1 MQRQPGSG
9 GFVVTPEMQR
19 LLDQPGPLP
28 VERGGQRLR
37 TLYQKNSAHFD
48 PDLLDPFARAC
59 FMGNLAIVRGAVE
72 SGRAPDLS
80 GQVTPYKHGY
90 VAQALFGA
98 QRLVLKPGA
107 PYDHVAT
114 LKYLLDHG
122 APLEVPDILG
132 YTALDHA
139 CMALPRADIARILL
153 EHGADPNHQDRFGS
167 VALIGAFQNDSIDA
181 IEVLMEYGARLD
193 IQDADGETVE
203 AQAYRCG
210 PRVTAVVK
218 KWKRKRAG
226 MENPTDVKACV
237 VCGARDVMLK
247 WCSRCHTIWYCSKE
261 CQRHDWQTHKL
272 ECIPYNASTTVTL
285 KPVYGG
291 FSSLPTADIT
301 RLLLGHPV
309 GKQNARNTSAKRKP
323 HIRPGETKNMVIK
336 VQVPFDLARGLA
348 SATSSAPL
356 TVYDRKRT
364 FECQIRK
371 EDNPEGYLRLAQA
384 VHAHGVMGA
393 KAYFSAEMQSPDELV
408 VKVSEVLPE
417 KAF

>member
-1 MQRQPGSG
+1 MHRQPGSG
-9 GFVVTPEMQR
+9 GFVVTAEMQR

-28 VERGGQRLR
+28 IERGGQRLR
-37 TLYQKNSAHFD
+37 TLYQKNSARFD

-59 FMGNLAIVRGAVE
+59 FMGNLAAVRVAFE
-72 SGRAPDLS
+72 SGRAPDLG

-114 LKYLLDHG
+114 LQYLINHG
-122 APLEVPDILG
+122 APVEVPDILG

-167 VALIGAFQNDSIDA
+167 VALVGAFQNNSIDA
-181 IEVLMEYGARLD
+181 VEVLMEYGARLD

-203 AQAYRCG
+203 TQAYTCG

-226 MENPTDVKACV
+226 LENPTDVKACV
-237 VCGARDVMLK
+237 VCGTKDGMLK
-247 WCSRCHTIWYCSKE
+247 WCARCHTIWYCSKE
-261 CQRHDWQTHKL
+261 CQRHDWKTHKI
-272 ECIPYNASTTVTL
+272 ECIPYNASNTVTL

-291 FSSLPTADIT
+291 SGILPTADMT
-301 RLLLGHPV
+301 RLFFGNPV
-309 GKQNARNTSAKRKP
+309 GKQNIRNTRSKQKP
-323 HIRPGETKNMVIK
+323 EICPGETKMMIIK
-336 VQVPFDLARGLA
+336 VQVPFDPIGGTA
-348 SATSSAPL
+348 STTTSAPL
-356 TVYDRKRT
+356 MVYDKKRT
-364 FECQIRK
+364 FVCQIRK
-371 EDNPEGYLRLAQA
+371 EDNPEGYLRLTRV
-384 VHAHGVMGA
+384 VHAHGVLGA

-417 KAF
+417 QPF